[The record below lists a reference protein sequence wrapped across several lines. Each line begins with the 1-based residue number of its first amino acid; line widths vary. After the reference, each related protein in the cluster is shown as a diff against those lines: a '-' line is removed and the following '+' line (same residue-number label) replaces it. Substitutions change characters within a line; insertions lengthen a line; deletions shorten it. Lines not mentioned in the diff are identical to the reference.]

1 MQERT
6 LGSIIMGGIAILGVV
21 WAVIEGVPPL
31 IKAKKQEKQLETK
44 LVEIVSKDYDSAIS
58 ELDVRRVTF
67 VTMDIEEEYRGSTRV
82 VKKPVVSLEGFN
94 NKDEYFLCKVIGSN
108 DYILD
113 LQNKVG
119 ASGNAAYISLEY
131 DVYQNYSMT
140 LSQTLNEI
148 LEDKDMEFECY
159 GSGNGLYARVQ
170 SDAGATIYEVG
181 TVTGDYD
188 DTKIY
193 TPEEVVEEVKE
204 FEYGERTETEQFVK
218 GVIETVTTTYEE
230 STKITYYTIVL
241 KTTGVDEDHR
251 VEIYSAKPINQ
262 KLDVSKIAPGVEILV
277 KGYLSTNMAYK
288 LVTK

>member
-1 MQERT
+1 MTERT

-31 IKAKKQEKQLETK
+31 VKAKKQEKELETK
-44 LVEIVSKDYDSAIS
+44 LVEIVSKDYDSEIS

-94 NKDEYFLCKVIGSN
+94 NKEEYFLCKVIGSN

-119 ASGNAAYISLEY
+119 SSESAAYISLEY

-140 LSQTLNEI
+140 LAQTLNEI
-148 LEDKDMEFECY
+148 LDDRDTEFDCY
-159 GSGNGLYARVQ
+159 GAGNGLYARVQ
-170 SDAGATIYEVG
+170 SDAGATIYEIG
-181 TVTGDYD
+181 SITGDYD
-188 DTKIY
+188 DVKIY
-193 TPEEVVEEVKE
+193 TPEEVIEEVKD
-204 FEYGERTETEQFVK
+204 FEYGERTEEEQFVK
-218 GVIETVTTTYEE
+218 GVIESVSTTYEE

-241 KTTGVDEDHR
+241 KTTGVDEAHR
-251 VEIYSAKPINQ
+251 VEIYSAKAINQ
-262 KLDVSKIAPGVEILV
+262 KLDVSKIVVGQEILV
-277 KGYLSTNMAYK
+277 KGYLSTNMSYK
-288 LVTK
+288 LASK

>member
-1 MQERT
+1 MTERT

-31 IKAKKQEKQLETK
+31 IKAQNQEKTLENK
-44 LVEIVSKDYDSAIS
+44 LVEIVSEEYDSEIT
-58 ELDVRRVTF
+58 ELDVKRVTF

-82 VKKPVVSLEGFN
+82 VKKPVISLEGFN
-94 NKDEYFLCKVIGSN
+94 NKEEYFLCKVIGSN

-119 ASGNAAYISLEY
+119 SSESAAYISLEY

-140 LSQTLNEI
+140 LAKTLNEI
-148 LEDKDMEFECY
+148 LDDRNMEFESY

-188 DTKIY
+188 DVKIY
-193 TPEEVVEEVKE
+193 TPEEVVDAVKE
-204 FEYGERTETEQFVK
+204 FKYGERTEDEQFVR
-218 GVIETVTTTYEE
+218 GVIESVTTTYEE
-230 STKITYYTIVL
+230 STKITYYTLVL
-241 KTTGVDEDHR
+241 KTEGVDEAHR
-251 VEIYSAKPINQ
+251 LEVYSAKAINQ
-262 KLDVSKIAPGVEILV
+262 KLDVSLIAPGQEILV
-277 KGYLSTNMAYK
+277 KGYLSTNMSYK
-288 LVTK
+288 SVK

>member
-31 IKAKKQEKQLETK
+31 VKAKKQEKELETK
-44 LVEIVSKDYDSAIS
+44 LVEIVSKDYDSEIS

-94 NKDEYFLCKVIGSN
+94 NKEEYFLCKVIGSN

-119 ASGNAAYISLEY
+119 SSESAAYISLEY

-140 LSQTLNEI
+140 LAQTLNEI
-148 LEDKDMEFECY
+148 LDDRDTEFDCY

-170 SDAGATIYEVG
+170 SDAGATIYEIG
-181 TVTGDYD
+181 SITGDYD
-188 DTKIY
+188 DVKIY
-193 TPEEVVEEVKE
+193 TPEEVIEEVKD
-204 FEYGERTETEQFVK
+204 FEYGERTEEEQFVK
-218 GVIETVTTTYEE
+218 GVIESVSTTYEE

-241 KTTGVDEDHR
+241 KTTGVDEAHR
-251 VEIYSAKPINQ
+251 VEIYSAKAINQ
-262 KLDVSKIAPGVEILV
+262 KLDVSQIVVGQEILV
-277 KGYLSTNMAYK
+277 KGYLSTNMSYK
-288 LVTK
+288 LASK

>member
-1 MQERT
+1 
-6 LGSIIMGGIAILGVV
+6 MGGIAILGVV

-31 IKAKKQEKQLETK
+31 VKAKKQEKELETK
-44 LVEIVSKDYDSAIS
+44 LVEIVSKDYDSEIS

-94 NKDEYFLCKVIGSN
+94 NKEEYFLCKVIGSN

-119 ASGNAAYISLEY
+119 SSESAAYISLEY

-140 LSQTLNEI
+140 LAQTLNEI
-148 LEDKDMEFECY
+148 LDDRDTEFDCY

-170 SDAGATIYEVG
+170 SDAGATIYEIG
-181 TVTGDYD
+181 SITGDYD
-188 DTKIY
+188 DVKIY
-193 TPEEVVEEVKE
+193 TPEEVIEEVKD
-204 FEYGERTETEQFVK
+204 FEYGERTEEEQFVK
-218 GVIETVTTTYEE
+218 GVIESVSTTYEE

-241 KTTGVDEDHR
+241 KTTGVDEAHR
-251 VEIYSAKPINQ
+251 VEIYSAKAINQ
-262 KLDVSKIAPGVEILV
+262 KLDVSQIVVGQEILV
-277 KGYLSTNMAYK
+277 KGYLSTNMSYK
-288 LVTK
+288 LASK

>member
-44 LVEIVSKDYDSAIS
+44 LVEIVSKDYDSEIS

-94 NKDEYFLCKVIGSN
+94 NKEEYFLCKVIGSN

-119 ASGNAAYISLEY
+119 SSESAAYISLEY

-140 LSQTLNEI
+140 LAQTLNEI
-148 LEDKDMEFECY
+148 LDDRDTEFDCY

-170 SDAGATIYEVG
+170 SDAGATIYEIG
-181 TVTGDYD
+181 SITGDYD
-188 DTKIY
+188 DVKIY
-193 TPEEVVEEVKE
+193 TPEEVIEEVKD
-204 FEYGERTETEQFVK
+204 FEYGERTEEEQFVK
-218 GVIETVTTTYEE
+218 GVIESVSTTYEE

-241 KTTGVDEDHR
+241 KTTGVDEAHR
-251 VEIYSAKPINQ
+251 VEIYSAKAINQ
-262 KLDVSKIAPGVEILV
+262 KLDVSQIVVGQEILV
-277 KGYLSTNMAYK
+277 KGYLSTNMSYK
-288 LVTK
+288 LASK

>member
-1 MQERT
+1 MTERT

-31 IKAKKQEKQLETK
+31 VKAKKQEKELETK
-44 LVEIVSKDYDSAIS
+44 LVEIVSKDYDSEIS

-94 NKDEYFLCKVIGSN
+94 NKEEYFLCKVIGSN

-119 ASGNAAYISLEY
+119 SSESAAYISLEY
-131 DVYQNYSMT
+131 NVYQNYSMT
-140 LSQTLNEI
+140 LAQTLNEI
-148 LEDKDMEFECY
+148 LDDRDTEFDCY

-170 SDAGATIYEVG
+170 SDAGATIYEIG
-181 TVTGDYD
+181 TITGDYD

-193 TPEEVVEEVKE
+193 TPEEVIEEVKD
-204 FEYGERTETEQFVK
+204 FEYGERTEEEQFVK
-218 GVIETVTTTYEE
+218 GIIESVSTTYEE

-241 KTTGVDEDHR
+241 KTTGVDEAHR
-251 VEIYSAKPINQ
+251 VEIYSAKAINQ
-262 KLDVSKIAPGVEILV
+262 KLDVSQIVVGQEILV
-277 KGYLSTNMAYK
+277 KGYLSTNMSYK
-288 LVTK
+288 LASK

>member
-1 MQERT
+1 MTERT

-31 IKAKKQEKQLETK
+31 IKAQNQEKTLENK
-44 LVEIVSKDYDSAIS
+44 LVEIVSEEYDSEIT
-58 ELDVRRVTF
+58 ELDVKRVTF

-82 VKKPVVSLEGFN
+82 VKKPVISLEGFN
-94 NKDEYFLCKVIGSN
+94 NKEEYFLCKVIGSN

-119 ASGNAAYISLEY
+119 SSESAAYISLEY

-140 LSQTLNEI
+140 LAKTLNDI
-148 LEDKDMEFECY
+148 LDDRNMEFESY

-193 TPEEVVEEVKE
+193 TPEEVVDAVKE
-204 FEYGERTETEQFVK
+204 FEYGERTEDEQFVR
-218 GVIETVTTTYEE
+218 GVIESVTTTYEE
-230 STKITYYTIVL
+230 STKITYYTLVL
-241 KTTGVDEDHR
+241 KTEGVDEAHR
-251 VEIYSAKPINQ
+251 LEVYSAKAINQ
-262 KLDVSKIAPGVEILV
+262 KLDVSLIAPGQEILV
-277 KGYLSTNMAYK
+277 KGYLSTNMSYK
-288 LVTK
+288 SVK